1 MVVNALGSA
10 CLAWLALTGV
20 VYLITYVSRR
30 RAEHGWLAAQSL
42 LAAAYPLWR
51 LDLVTSDGAVAVAI
65 TLACAASVVF
75 TRAHFGLRAPSW
87 TWLALAAL
95 GVAAGALLHVGAV
108 TVLVIA
114 AAVAHQI
121 EELWR
126 LSRVGRLNARI
137 LIVAWGSLGAG
148 VAIEC
153 ALGFPTAI
161 VGLTSFAFLY
171 TVALARQHGLSLEQ
185 LENRL
190 ATIETKSREI
200 ESLNEE
206 LRRQIGLRSRQLA
219 KALASP
225 GAPITIGTGEI
236 IAGRYR
242 VAGHL
247 GTGGMGI
254 VYEVARITDG
264 RAFALKLLHGN
275 ARGEVLAR
283 FAREAEILA
292 QLHHP
297 NLVSIVDVDVCDGQL
312 FIVMELVEGMS
323 LAACDRRAPAWSL
336 QVLTDIAAG
345 LVAIHGAGIVHRDL
359 KPANVLVSAGGPAK
373 IADFGVSTF
382 DPFGAIESPTIDPLT
397 ATGAILG
404 TPGYMAPELML
415 GMRAAGPAV
424 DVFAFGVLA
433 YQLFGGKAP
442 SGARSLADVASA
454 LPAELVELVDACL
467 AAEPSARPVSSDVL
481 ARLRALPA
489 LSDVAPAARPRPPTT
504 PTLARGSTELPTMRR
519 ATPGPLLASAVDDA
533 SADIVAHDDF
543 LSPVHDRSR

>member
-1 MVVNALGSA
+1 M
-10 CLAWLALTGV
+10 

-75 TRAHFGLRAPSW
+75 TRAHFGLPAPSW

-108 TVLVIA
+108 TVLVVA

-126 LSRVGRLNARI
+126 LSRVRRLNARI
-137 LIVAWGSLGAG
+137 LLVAWASLGVG
-148 VAIEC
+148 VAFEC
-153 ALGFPTAI
+153 VLGYPTAI
-161 VGLTSFAFLY
+161 VGLTSLAFLY
-171 TVALARQHGLSLEQ
+171 TVALARQHGHSLEQ

-200 ESLNEE
+200 ETLNEE

-219 KALASP
+219 KALASA
-225 GAPITIGTGEI
+225 GAAASTFGTGEI

-433 YQLFGGKAP
+433 YQLFGGKLP
-442 SGARSLADVASA
+442 SGLPRTLADIAPA
-454 LPAELVELVDACL
+454 LPADLVELVDACL
-467 AAEPSARPVSSDVL
+467 ATEPSARPISSDVL

-489 LSDVAPAARPRPPTT
+489 LSYVAPAVRPRPPTT

-519 ATPGPLLASAVDDA
+519 STPGPLLASAADHA

-543 LSPVHDRSR
+543 VSPVHDRSR